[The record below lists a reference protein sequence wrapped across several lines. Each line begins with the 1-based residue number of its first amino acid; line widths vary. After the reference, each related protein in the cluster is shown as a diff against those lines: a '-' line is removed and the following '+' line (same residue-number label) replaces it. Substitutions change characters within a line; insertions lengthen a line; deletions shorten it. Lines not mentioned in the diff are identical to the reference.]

1 MSSAGAVL
9 AGSAFMT
16 NAACAWLCASLL
28 QQGQAGLARGD
39 RYALAGACAGGVA
52 AMWSAFAAMAGLGLR
67 DVGQVALDILIDT
80 RFGHTYLLAMG
91 ALALAT
97 LARVLRLP
105 VAVSWGLL
113 LVFALGRAQVSHAG
127 GDGLFSAGMLIDALH
142 LLLGCVWLGSVFV
155 AAWLV
160 MPAAGLAPPLA
171 YMQRLSATAAFALAG
186 IVLSGFYGAWLRLDA
201 PTRLFDHPYGVVLA
215 AKLALF
221 GVAACL
227 GAFNRFIGFPA
238 ATRDGGAMARR
249 VLRVESGFL
258 LAAMAAAAVLTQQ
271 SPPQ

>member
-1 MSSAGAVL
+1 MS
-9 AGSAFMT
+9 

-39 RYALAGACAGGVA
+39 RYALLGACAGGVA
-52 AMWSAFAAMAGLGLR
+52 SMWSAFAAMAGLGLR
-67 DVGQVALDILIDT
+67 DVGQVAPAILIDT

-97 LARVLRLP
+97 LARVLRSP
-105 VAVSWGLL
+105 PAVSWGLL
-113 LVFALGRAQVSHAG
+113 LVFALGRANLSHAG
-127 GDGLFSAGMLIDALH
+127 GDGAFSAGMVVDALH
-142 LLLGCVWLGSVFV
+142 LVLACVWLGSVFI

-160 MPAAGLAPPLA
+160 MPAAATSPPLQ
-171 YMQRLSATAAFALAG
+171 YMRSLSATAAFALAG
-186 IVLSGFYGAWLRLDA
+186 IVLSGLYGMWQRLDA
-201 PTRLFDHPYGVVLA
+201 PARLFDHPYGLVLA
-215 AKLALF
+215 VKLVLF

-227 GAFNRFIGFPA
+227 GAFNRFVGFPA

-258 LAAMAAAAVLTQQ
+258 LAALAAAALLTQQ
-271 SPPQ
+271 APPQ